1 MQIHLLSEDTINKIA
16 AGEVVERPVSVVKE
30 LIENSID
37 AGASA
42 ITIEIREGGI
52 KQIRVTDNGRGIA
65 PGDVRMAFAR
75 HATSKIRDERDLS
88 RLSSLGF
95 RGEALSSIASVSQ
108 VEMITKTAGSLTG
121 IRATN
126 IIPNRQNEQSAAD
139 MDLEEIGAPDGTSI
153 VIRNLFYNVPVRR
166 KFLKRPQT
174 EAGYVTDLVEKQA
187 LSHPGISFHY
197 RVDGRDKLHTT
208 GSGDLRELLLRIY
221 GRELRDHLVP
231 VQYEEDGWRLE
242 GFAAKPQ
249 VNRSTR
255 SFEVFFVNGRM
266 LRSNLL
272 SKALEEGYGTDLMQ
286 HRFPFAVLHLSLP
299 PAEADVNVHPS
310 KMEVRFT
317 QNEDVYHFVS
327 STVAR
332 ALKYVE
338 RIHTATVEPDREQR
352 QRLREEKRDEEQKLQ
367 DARYPEPFE
376 RNRMLREGI
385 TPYGTAAP
393 ATAAPPAAASRTT
406 DVFFSED
413 GFVFEDKR
421 AAQTDAGQTDAI
433 QADAAQENA
442 VPADAG
448 QAEVFFRDSM
458 QGTYHQ
464 ASLFPGTDLSAEDP
478 DFILAENNL
487 PQFRIIGQV
496 FRTYWLIEYD
506 NKLLMID
513 QHAAHEKVNYER
525 LMKRLESKQTDK
537 NGTASQLLMPPA
549 VVTLTG
555 REEGELTAHRDV
567 FLSMGYELE
576 SLGGMAY
583 AIRAVPLELY
593 GNDPCRLLQETL
605 EEMVSEKIGGTPQAI
620 LSKIASMSCKAAV
633 KGNSLLSERE
643 AKALIEDLLQLD
655 NPYHCPH
662 GRPTMIVFSQYDID
676 RKFKRIL

>member
-52 KQIRVTDNGRGIA
+52 RQIRVTDNGRGIA

-88 RLSSLGF
+88 RLESLGF

-126 IIPNRQNEQSAAD
+126 IIPGRNDDQSAAD
-139 MDLEEIGAPDGTSI
+139 MDMEEIGAPDGTSI

-221 GRELRDHLVP
+221 GRDLRDHLVP
-231 VQYEEDGWRLE
+231 VLYEENGWKLE

-317 QNEDVYHFVS
+317 QNEDVYNFVS

-338 RIHTATVEPDREQR
+338 RIHTATVETEQEQR
-352 QRLREEKRDEEQKLQ
+352 RRLREEKREEQEKLQ
-367 DARYPEPFE
+367 EAHYPEPFE
-376 RNRMLREGI
+376 KNRMLREGI
-385 TPYGTAAP
+385 TPYGAAAPDTAAHAAAP
-393 ATAAPPAAASRTT
+393 ARTK

-421 AAQTDAGQTDAI
+421 AAQ
-433 QADAAQENA
+433 ADTLSGE
-442 VPADAG
+442 
-448 QAEVFFRDSM
+448 SL
-458 QGTYHQ
+458 QGTYRQ
-464 ASLFPGTDLSAEDP
+464 ASLFPGTDLTAVDP

-496 FRTYWLIEYD
+496 FGTYWLIEYD

-525 LMKRLESKQTDK
+525 MMKRLESKRAD
-537 NGTASQLLMPPA
+537 GSAAASQLLMPPA

-555 REEGELTAHRDV
+555 REEGELTEHWDV
-567 FLSMGYELE
+567 FISMGYELE

-593 GNDPCRLLQETL
+593 GNDPCQLLQETL

-620 LSKIASMSCKAAV
+620 LSRIASMSCKAAV

-643 AKALIEDLLQLD
+643 AGALIEDLLQLD

-676 RKFKRIL
+676 KKFKRIL